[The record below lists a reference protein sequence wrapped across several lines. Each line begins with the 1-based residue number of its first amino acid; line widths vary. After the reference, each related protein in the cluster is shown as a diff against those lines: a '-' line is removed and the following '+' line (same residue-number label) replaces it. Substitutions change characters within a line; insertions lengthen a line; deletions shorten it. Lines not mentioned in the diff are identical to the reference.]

1 MNKKYI
7 IGIIVIIILISIS
20 IIFKIEEKDIE
31 NSNSKV
37 LENIKPIS
45 KETVIKILKSEY
57 GDFIDIDENDIKK
70 VGDNYIVEV
79 FVSIEDDED
88 SGHTHSE
95 DEGNIHK
102 SSLGVH
108 KINIYTGELEFT
120 K

>member
-1 MNKKYI
+1 M
-7 IGIIVIIILISIS
+7 
-20 IIFKIEEKDIE
+20 
-31 NSNSKV
+31 
-37 LENIKPIS
+37 
-45 KETVIKILKSEY
+45 
-57 GDFIDIDENDIKK
+57 
-70 VGDNYIVEV
+70 
-79 FVSIEDDED
+79 SIEDDED

>member
-7 IGIIVIIILISIS
+7 IGIIVIIVLVAVS
-20 IIFKIEEKDIE
+20 IIFKIQEKNITD
-31 NSNSKV
+31 SNSKV

-45 KETVIKILKSEY
+45 KETAIKILKSEY

-88 SGHTHSE
+88 SNHTHSE

-102 SSLGVH
+102 SSLGIH
-108 KINIYTGELEFT
+108 KINIYTGELEFD